1 VKNMFLDS
9 VSPLIIILALLAF
22 FGALALIVFLLR
34 KFLPNLRGDEEK
46 PVSKEEA
53 AKETLERILVPIEE
67 EKAEEENVEKQ
78 ESDAE
83 SK

>member
-1 VKNMFLDS
+1 MFLT
-9 VSPLIIILALLAF
+9 VSPLIIILALLGI
-22 FGALALIVFLLR
+22 FGVLALIVFLLR
-34 KFLPNLRGDEEK
+34 KFVPSLRGDEEK

-53 AKETLERILVPIEE
+53 AKENLDRILVPIEE

-78 ESDAE
+78 ESDEE